1 MGSSVKNNFV
11 KNRSVASDSELWENF
26 PLYFLIEVL
35 LAKRKPLISPVL
47 HDSEEVVSHKSY
59 HNIDAITSAQLL
71 QHSPGKTSNESK

>member
-1 MGSSVKNNFV
+1 MQKLYSGQIC
-11 KNRSVASDSELWENF
+11 AQIENWWLTDIF
-26 PLYFLIEVL
+26 CSIFYFLIEVL

-59 HNIDAITSAQLL
+59 HNIDAIPSAQLL